1 MMSTVNF
8 SGVAADLSHGAA
20 LPGVVPVELVQKFAR
35 AMSAAQPPDAA
46 LQPPEFPLHRAEAA
60 DESQYAIDA
69 ANTRREQ
76 ALAES
81 YNPMTAVNVIHLRA

>member
-8 SGVAADLSHGAA
+8 SGVAAELSHGGA

-35 AMSAAQPPDAA
+35 AMSAAQPPDAS
-46 LQPPEFPLHRAEAA
+46 LQPPEFPTHRADGGDA
-60 DESQYAIDA
+60 SQHAIDA
-69 ANTRREQ
+69 ASARREQ